1 MGRLKKG
8 LDRTLDGLMI
18 LLLVGIVALV
28 LLQISQRY
36 FSLFPTPWTE
46 EMSRYLFVYLTFF
59 GSALLIKEKGH
70 IVVDVLIESLPRR
83 LRLVVFVLVQLLVLA
98 FLYLFVGGIFELT
111 LTARNTVAASM
122 TWFSMSWLYGG
133 VWLGGVLMF
142 LYTLIEAIKGVMRLL
157 GRWEEEEQR
166 T

>member
-1 MGRLKKG
+1 MGRLKRG

-18 LLLVGIVALV
+18 LLLAGIVVLV

-70 IVVDVLIESLPRR
+70 IIVDVVVDNLPRR
-83 LRLVVFVLVQLLVLA
+83 LRLMVFVLVQLLLLA

-111 LTARNTVAASM
+111 LTSSNTVASSM

-142 LYTLIEAIKGVMRLL
+142 VYTLIELVKGVMELL
-157 GRWEEEEQR
+157 GRREER
-166 T
+166 V